1 MKHEQHHGPLEPQDV
16 EELLPWYVTGRVSRE
31 EARGI
36 EAALKTMPDLAGK
49 LAQVQREREAVARAS
64 ETVESA
70 PPETL
75 QRLLQQVETTRQ
87 WRVPKI
93 ESHSEAGGWLRA
105 AMGRNAVWQTALAA
119 ACVAI
124 VALGVQLYNVPSE
137 AELKL
142 ARDRS
147 ASEAAVQMAAGTSAS
162 DAELKMAA
170 GRSASEVGFA
180 VAGSINGAPGT
191 TLLVTFQPGATAGDI
206 GTLLTRMGA
215 RIVDGP
221 KPGGA
226 YVVALPSTS
235 EAEVQAATASL
246 LARKDLVAGVLSGQ

>member
-49 LAQVQREREAVARAS
+49 LAQVQREREAVSRAS
-64 ETVESA
+64 EVVEPA

-93 ESHSEAGGWLRA
+93 ESHSEAGGWLKA
-105 AMGRNAVWQTALAA
+105 AMGRNAVWQSALAV

-124 VALGVQLYNVPSE
+124 VALGVQVYNPPAPNE
-137 AELKL
+137 YGL
-142 ARDRS
+142 
-147 ASEAAVQMAAGTSAS
+147 AS
-162 DAELKMAA
+162 D
-170 GRSASEVGFA
+170 
-180 VAGSINGAPGT
+180 INGAGGAS
-191 TLLVTFQPGATAGDI
+191 LVVTFQPGATAGDI
-206 GTLLTRMGA
+206 AALLTSLGA
-215 RIVDGP
+215 KIVDGP

-226 YVVALPSTS
+226 YMVKLPSDQAS
-235 EAEVQAATASL
+235 DVDAATASL
-246 LARKDLVAGVLSGQ
+246 LARKDLVAGVMAGQ

>member
-64 ETVESA
+64 ETVEPA

-124 VALGVQLYNVPSE
+124 VALGVQLYNVPANDNTSV
-137 AELKL
+137 
-142 ARDRS
+142 
-147 ASEAAVQMAAGTSAS
+147 EAAF
-162 DAELKMAA
+162 D
-170 GRSASEVGFA
+170 
-180 VAGSINGAPGT
+180 VAGNINGAGGA
-191 TLLVTFQPGATAGDI
+191 TLLVTFQAAATAGDI
-206 GTLLTRMGA
+206 GTLLTGLDA
-215 RIVDGP
+215 KIVDGP

-226 YVVALPSTS
+226 YVVQLPSKQTS
-235 EAEVQAATASL
+235 DVEAATASL

>member
-1 MKHEQHHGPLEPQDV
+1 MKHEQQHGPLEPQDV

-49 LAQVQREREAVARAS
+49 LAQVQREREAVSRAS
-64 ETVESA
+64 EAAEPA

-93 ESHSEAGGWLRA
+93 ESHTEAGGWLKA

-124 VALGVQLYNVPSE
+124 VALGVQLYNVP
-137 AELKL
+137 AG
-142 ARDRS
+142 DQFNV
-147 ASEAAVQMAAGTSAS
+147 AS
-162 DAELKMAA
+162 
-170 GRSASEVGFA
+170 
-180 VAGSINGAPGT
+180 SINGAGGS
-191 TLLVTFQPGATAGDI
+191 TLIVTFQPGATAGDI
-206 GTLLTRMGA
+206 GTLLTGLNA
-215 RIVDGP
+215 KIVDGP

-226 YVVALPSTS
+226 YTVALPSHRAGDV
-235 EAEVQAATASL
+235 EAATSSL
-246 LARKDLVAGVLSGQ
+246 LARKDLVAAVLPGQ

>member
-36 EAALKTMPDLAGK
+36 EAALKTMPDLADK

-64 ETVESA
+64 EAVEPA

-87 WRVPKI
+87 WRVLRI
-93 ESHSEAGGWLRA
+93 HSQGEAGGWLKA
-105 AMGRNAVWQTALAA
+105 AMGRNAIWQTALAA

-124 VALGVQLYNVPSE
+124 VVLGVQLYKVPTGDQF
-137 AELKL
+137 K
-142 ARDRS
+142 
-147 ASEAAVQMAAGTSAS
+147 
-162 DAELKMAA
+162 
-170 GRSASEVGFA
+170 
-180 VAGSINGAPGT
+180 VAGNISGAGGA

-206 GTLLTRMGA
+206 GALLTGLGA
-215 RIVDGP
+215 KIVDGP

-226 YVVALPSTS
+226 YIVQIPSGQAS
-235 EAEVQAATASL
+235 DVEAATSNL
-246 LARKDLVAGVLSGQ
+246 LARKDLVAGVSSGQ

>member
-1 MKHEQHHGPLEPQDV
+1 MKHEPHHGPLEPQDV

-49 LAQVQREREAVARAS
+49 LAQVQRERDAVARAS

-93 ESHSEAGGWLRA
+93 ESHSEAGGWLKA

-124 VALGVQLYNVPSE
+124 VALGVQLYNVPAGTNG
-137 AELKL
+137 AELKV
-142 ARDRS
+142 
-147 ASEAAVQMAAGTSAS
+147 AAT
-162 DAELKMAA
+162 
-170 GRSASEVGFA
+170 RSASEVGFD
-180 VAGSINGAPGT
+180 VAGSINGGAGT

-206 GTLLTRMGA
+206 GTLLTGLNA
-215 RIVDGP
+215 KIVDGP

-226 YVVALPSTS
+226 YVVQIPSTQTS
-235 EAEVQAATASL
+235 DVEAATASL
-246 LARKDLVAGVLSGQ
+246 RARKDLVAGVLPGQ

>member
-49 LAQVQREREAVARAS
+49 LAQVQREREAVSRAS
-64 ETVESA
+64 ETVEAA

-87 WRVPKI
+87 WRVPRI
-93 ESHSEAGGWLRA
+93 ESGSEAGGWLKA

-124 VALGVQLYNVPSE
+124 VALGVQLYNVPSADNASVVF
-137 AELKL
+137 AEN
-142 ARDRS
+142 
-147 ASEAAVQMAAGTSAS
+147 AS
-162 DAELKMAA
+162 
-170 GRSASEVGFA
+170 VGFK
-180 VAGSINGAPGT
+180 VASSINGTDGA
-191 TLLVTFQPGATAGDI
+191 TLTVTFQPGATAGDI
-206 GTLLTRMGA
+206 GTLLTGLNA
-215 RIVDGP
+215 KIVDGP

-226 YVVALPSTS
+226 FTVALPSS
-235 EAEVQAATASL
+235 QASDVEAATASL
-246 LARKDLVAGVLSGQ
+246 LARKDLVAAVLPGQ

>member
-1 MKHEQHHGPLEPQDV
+1 MKHEQGHGPLEPQDV

-49 LAQVQREREAVARAS
+49 LAQVQREREAVSRAA
-64 ETVESA
+64 EFVESA

-124 VALGVQLYNVPSE
+124 VALGVQLYNVPS
-137 AELKL
+137 AER
-142 ARDRS
+142 ATAEFAD
-147 ASEAAVQMAAGTSAS
+147 ASVAF
-162 DAELKMAA
+162 K
-170 GRSASEVGFA
+170 
-180 VAGSINGAPGT
+180 VAGSINGTDGA

-206 GTLLTRMGA
+206 GTLLTGLNA

-226 YVVALPSTS
+226 YTVALPSKQAGDV
-235 EAEVQAATASL
+235 EAATASL

>member
-1 MKHEQHHGPLEPQDV
+1 MKHEHQHGPLEPQDV

-124 VALGVQLYNVPSE
+124 VALGVQLYNVPGATNGQSA
-137 AELKL
+137 AEL
-142 ARDRS
+142 
-147 ASEAAVQMAAGTSAS
+147 QMAAGTSTRS
-162 DAELKMAA
+162 EA
-170 GRSASEVGFA
+170 GFD
-180 VAGSINGAPGT
+180 VAGSINGAGGA

-206 GTLLTRMGA
+206 GTLLTGLSA
-215 RIVDGP
+215 KIVDGP

-226 YVVALPSTS
+226 YVVQIPSTQAS
-235 EAEVQAATASL
+235 DVEAATTSL